1 MIFLENSSP
10 EFENDIRALLMAF
23 FTGEKIST
31 APCDWDHHFVVD
43 FGQDCLQV
51 SIEDQSSRDHGVF
64 REEKGIT
71 AFSRSARRDHLK
83 TLAVKVLSEYTQ
95 TRLPWGTLT
104 GVRPAKIVMDRL
116 EKGETA
122 EQAQQYLLS
131 HYLVSEE
138 KASLCTEVAMREK
151 KILDGTLYQKGYSLY
166 VGIPFCPSI
175 CAYCSFSSYPLSV
188 WKDRVDEYLDALIH
202 EIRACAPLMGSRKPL
217 TFYMGGGT
225 PTTLSAEQM
234 DRLLGALEE
243 NFDMECALEK
253 TVEAGRPDSITPE
266 KLAVLKKHK
275 IRRISI
281 NPQTMNQETLDLIGR
296 RHTTEDVIR
305 AFGMARA
312 LGFDDINMDLIV
324 GLPGERAEHME
335 RTMDA
340 VCKLNPEAVTVHC
353 LALKRAAFL
362 NQNRELFPV
371 AEAAEVN
378 RMLAI
383 SRERAAGIGLSP
395 YYLYRQKNIAGNL
408 ENVGYAREGFE
419 GLYNILIMEEKQNIL
434 ALGAG
439 GSSKFVFPGPDGSVR
454 IERVMNVK
462 SVRDYVGRIDEMIGR
477 KQLFF
482 SANRIGE
489 Q

>member
-31 APCDWDHHFVVD
+31 SPCDWEQHVQVD
-43 FGQDCLQV
+43 FT
-51 SIEDQSSRDHGVF
+51 EDQIQVRVSDRSGGQLSEAVKSV
-64 REEKGIT
+64 ET
-71 AFSRSARRDHLK
+71 ASRSARRDQLK
-83 TLAVKVLSEYTQ
+83 KAVTRVLSRYTG
-95 TRLPWGTLT
+95 TRLPWGSLT
-104 GVRPAKIVMDRL
+104 GVRPAKIVTEQL
-116 EKGETA
+116 EKGKTPE
-122 EQAQQYLLS
+122 EAQEYLLS
-131 HYLVSEE
+131 RYMVSEE
-138 KASLCTEVAMREK
+138 KAQLCTEVALREK
-151 KILDGTLYQKGYSLY
+151 RILDGIDYQNGYSLY

-188 WKDRVDEYLDALIH
+188 WKDQVDEYLDALIH
-202 EIRACAPLMGSRKPL
+202 EIRSCAHLMGSRKPL

-234 DRLLGALEE
+234 DRLLDVIEE
-243 NFDMECALEK
+243 NFDLGDAFEK
-253 TVEAGRPDSITPE
+253 TVEAGRPDSITAD
-266 KLAVLKKHK
+266 KLNVLRKHR

-281 NPQTMNQETLDLIGR
+281 NPQSMNQETLDLIGR
-296 RHTTEDVIR
+296 RHTTEDVLR
-305 AFGMARA
+305 AFHIARD
-312 LGFDDINMDLIV
+312 LGFESINMDLIV

-340 VCKLNPEAVTVHC
+340 VCALKPDAITVHC

-378 RMLAI
+378 RMLTI

-408 ENVGYAREGFE
+408 ENVGYAAEGLE

-434 ALGAG
+434 AFGASA
-439 GSSKFVFPGPDGSVR
+439 SSKFVFPAPDGSTR

-462 SVRDYVGRIDEMIGR
+462 SVTDYIGRIDEMIDR
-477 KQLFF
+477 KKQFC
-482 SANRIGE
+482 SNNRMGE
-489 Q
+489 IE